1 MGTSPAGAAAAPAV
15 ALPDSRSARAGV
27 LAGLAAYGAWGLFPI
42 YFKAVAHVPPFEVLA
57 HRVLWAMPFT
67 LALCWAMDRWRTLGA
82 ALGNPAARRTLAV
95 TCMVIAVNWFVYV
108 WAIVNSRIMQASL
121 GYYINPLVNVL
132 LGVVFLGERLRG
144 VQRVCVGLAAVGVGY
159 ITWHAGQPPVIP
171 LVLALSFGTYGLLR
185 KRAPVDALVGLCV
198 ECLFLYPLA
207 VAYLGAL
214 LAQGR
219 GSLVFG
225 GMQTSMLLVFAGP
238 LTSVPLIWFA
248 AAARRL
254 RLATLGFL
262 QYVAPSLQL
271 ACAVFL
277 YGEKFTHAHAVAFGF
292 IWVALALYSWDAVSH
307 SRAPRPD

>member
-1 MGTSPAGAAAAPAV
+1 MF
-15 ALPDSRSARAGV
+15 
-27 LAGLAAYGAWGLFPI
+27 AGLAAYGAWGLFPI
-42 YFKAVAHVPPFEVLA
+42 YFKSVAHVSAFEVLA
-57 HRVLWAMPFT
+57 HRVLWALPFT
-67 LALCWAMDRWRTLGA
+67 VALCWWMDRWRTLRS
-82 ALGNPAARRTLAV
+82 ALADPLARRTLAV
-95 TCMVIAVNWFVYV
+95 TCLVIAINWFVYV
-108 WAIVNSRIMQASL
+108 WAIVNSKIMQASL

-132 LGVVFLGERLRG
+132 LGVLFLGERLRG
-144 VQRVCVGLAAVGVGY
+144 LQKVCVALAAIGVAY

-171 LVLALSFGTYGLLR
+171 LVLAFSFGTYGLLR

-207 VAYLGAL
+207 VVFIGVL

-219 GSLVFG
+219 GSLVYG
-225 GMQTSMLLVFAGP
+225 GMQTSLLLMFAGP

-262 QYVAPSLQL
+262 QYVAPTLQL
-271 ACAVFL
+271 ACAVLL

-292 IWVALALYSWDAVSH
+292 IWVALALYSWDALSQ
-307 SRAPRPD
+307 SRAPRPA